1 MTVAALPTI
10 RFPWETAGLASLVIA
25 TPMHMP
31 WLATCVPIFGA
42 PPQTMMA
49 IVPGTRV
56 CDLPEVAA
64 KRRRIMATA
73 GEKIV
78 DDKRYVQVMR
88 WLMILQ
94 LDPHASQVGMHIL
107 QVQDDEF
114 AADKVLAVVTDALAT
129 KSTSTFQVRST
140 ALLMY
145 IKWYRAFVQEAE
157 KPVPLLES
165 YVYQYLTHLK
175 AQAAPATRAA
185 SLLQAWAFCV
195 HSLGFFDPTALEHS
209 LRCRGSAH
217 HQFLSKRRLH
227 RKDAIRIFFWQFS
240 SWRQSTLRIWS

>member
-31 WLATCVPIFGA
+31 WLATCTPIFGA
-42 PPQTMMA
+42 PPHTMMA
-49 IVPGTRV
+49 RVPGTRV
-56 CDLPEVAA
+56 CNLPEVAA
-64 KRRRIMATA
+64 RRRRIMATA

-114 AADKVLAVVTDALAT
+114 AADTVLAVVTDALAT
-129 KSTSTFQVRST
+129 KSTSTLQVRST

-145 IKWYRAFVQEAE
+145 IKWYGAFVQEAE

-165 YVYQYLTHLK
+165 YVYHYLTHLK

-185 SLLQAWAFCV
+185 SLLQAWAFL
-195 HSLGFFDPTALEHS
+195 HSLAGLLRPYRVGTLLEVPWVGTPS
-209 LRCRGSAH
+209 VP
-217 HQFLSKRRLH
+217 Q
-227 RKDAIRIFFWQFS
+227 
-240 SWRQSTLRIWS
+240 